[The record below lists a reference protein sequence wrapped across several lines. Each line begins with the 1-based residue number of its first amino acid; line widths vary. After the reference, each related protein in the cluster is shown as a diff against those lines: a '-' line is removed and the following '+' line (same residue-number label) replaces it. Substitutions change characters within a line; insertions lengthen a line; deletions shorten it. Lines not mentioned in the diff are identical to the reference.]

1 MFRIFNKYKTV
12 SGLILLSLII
22 ALLAPEGSIKS
33 FFIGLGTSAA
43 MVSFGN
49 SLMEIKNKKSDS
61 YITTFD
67 DE

>member
-33 FFIGLGTSAA
+33 FFIGLGTGAA

-61 YITTFD
+61 YITTMVD
-67 DE
+67 K